1 MKRIEYF
8 STTKYRKL
16 KATLQIFNRK
26 KNKNKIS
33 KIVFPKTDVKDFN
46 VFEFS
51 VSRKTDIFVHF
62 DKLTYISV
70 YIYTYV
76 TIHLMVTLILQVL
89 YDTGCPKKHGNSVTN
104 WISS

>member
-8 STTKYRKL
+8 STTKHRKL
-16 KATLQIFNRK
+16 KATLQKFNRK

-76 TIHLMVTLILQVL
+76 TIHFNGYI
-89 YDTGCPKKHGNSVTN
+89 DT
-104 WISS
+104 SSSL

>member
-1 MKRIEYF
+1 M
-8 STTKYRKL
+8 
-16 KATLQIFNRK
+16 
-26 KNKNKIS
+26 
-33 KIVFPKTDVKDFN
+33 DVKDFN

-76 TIHLMVTLILQVL
+76 AIHFNGYI
-89 YDTGCPKKHGNSVTN
+89 DT
-104 WISS
+104 SSSL